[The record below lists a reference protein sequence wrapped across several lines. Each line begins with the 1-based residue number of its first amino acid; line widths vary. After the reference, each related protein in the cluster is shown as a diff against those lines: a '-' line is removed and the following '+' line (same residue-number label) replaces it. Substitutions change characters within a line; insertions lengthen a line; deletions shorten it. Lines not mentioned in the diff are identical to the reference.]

1 MWYTYIMEY
10 YSAIKRKEIMPLAE
24 IQIEPETV
32 TQNEV
37 SPKEKKRY
45 CILTD
50 IYGIQQNG
58 TDKPICKAEI
68 ETQT

>member
-1 MWYTYIMEY
+1 
-10 YSAIKRKEIMPLAE
+10 MPLAE

-37 SPKEKKRY
+37 SPKEKNRY